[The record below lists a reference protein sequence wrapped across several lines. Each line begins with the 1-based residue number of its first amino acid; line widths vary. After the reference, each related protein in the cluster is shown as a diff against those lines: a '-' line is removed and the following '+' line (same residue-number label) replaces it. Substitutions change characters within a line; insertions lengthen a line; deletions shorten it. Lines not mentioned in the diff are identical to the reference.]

1 MMTGTSASERGGGR
15 IDELGLLFE
24 HTVRLL
30 LLASLLELVLYRL
43 LSRLGMHLSK
53 VAAKYET
60 VRILFKGLSSI
71 GFTLLNFV
79 SLLVFLAISLV
90 LVYRAKGM
98 RSDRYEA
105 LLVPSISLLLV
116 LTIAFLIV
124 PPTMLGSIAYNV
136 VTATVLIILAVDYLK
151 THPLWTQRATIL
163 VYLLGVF
170 GWLYYQTIS
179 TAYGYLGL
187 VSVPPLVH
195 EVNRA
200 GEAMMV
206 LASMLVLWAY
216 GGLSLKT
223 KNKRQRR
230 RMILFAS
237 VGGTMFLA
245 LLFLDYFL
253 SLYDRAVAESV
264 RKAGEGIGWIFQ
276 MGMGYTFYLPF
287 ALYVTGLL
295 CWSYT
300 VLKQVMIGRLAGYG
314 LGFMFMAGYAL
325 QLSHLTLMV
334 TLGLM
339 LLGLD
344 RRRTASTADRPLEE
358 RPVTGAA
365 GPLIG
370 EHISS
375 A

>member
-1 MMTGTSASERGGGR
+1 
-15 IDELGLLFE
+15 
-24 HTVRLL
+24 
-30 LLASLLELVLYRL
+30 
-43 LSRLGMHLSK
+43 LGMHLSK

-60 VRILFKGLSSI
+60 IRILFKGLSSI

-187 VSVPPLVH
+187 VSIPPLVH

-325 QLSHLTLMV
+325 QLSHLTLM
-334 TLGLM
+334 
-339 LLGLD
+339 
-344 RRRTASTADRPLEE
+344 
-358 RPVTGAA
+358 
-365 GPLIG
+365 
-370 EHISS
+370 
-375 A
+375 